1 MAGIK
6 RHLMLWGTGRPVA
19 DHFATGAATVVLEN
33 PAHLPA
39 LLGSDLVGTRSVVFV
54 PGHVE
59 GTDDPAGPVIAGY
72 EGSLSE
78 PGAECSLGSDF
89 YLQIQNYGISA
100 YMSVVGPTLIR
111 VADAMDLDA
120 YLADADQARQTGVFP
135 DFLTNPVIQLADLPA
150 LGAATAGDGPRRR
163 LYADQDGI
171 LSTAPGGP
179 RLGVLGEDTLEQ
191 LETRWL
197 LLDAAAGQRPT
208 AERPWLG
215 RYLAAV
221 GAIRDLRARGVI
233 NVKVSGFGGRL
244 GAAAASLSTDATDA
258 TADAADA
265 LLPLLLWSGET
276 VYVHDPVGG
285 RTFRL
290 DPVTGAL
297 AEALLVSGSVAAAS
311 AHADRDGLERV
322 AASFADAGIALCAA
336 EASPKGVGVSRET
349 RTPTRADDLVTA
361 GN

>member
-19 DHFATGAATVVLEN
+19 DHFAAGAATVVLEN

-39 LLGSDLVGTRSVVFV
+39 LLGSDLVGPRSVVFV
-54 PGHVE
+54 PGHVD
-59 GTDDPAGPVIAGY
+59 GTDAPATDGPAGPLVVGY

-89 YLQIQNYGISA
+89 YLQIQNYGVSA

-120 YLADADQARQTGVFP
+120 YLADADQARQTGLFP
-135 DFLTNPVIQLADLPA
+135 EFLTNPVIQLADLPA

-163 LYADQDGI
+163 LHADQDGV

-179 RLGVLGEDTLEQ
+179 RLGVLGEDALER
-191 LETRWL
+191 LESRW
-197 LLDAAAGQRPT
+197 AAQDCAGRGPA

-221 GAIRDLRARGVI
+221 DAVRDLRARGVAD
-233 NVKVSGFGGRL
+233 VKVSGFGGRL
-244 GAAAASLSTDATDA
+244 GAAAASPA
-258 TADAADA
+258 ADAAADATDA

-276 VYVHDPVGG
+276 VYLHDPVAG
-285 RTFRL
+285 RSFRL
-290 DPVTGAL
+290 DPVAGAL
-297 AEALLVSGSVAAAS
+297 AEALLVSGSVAAAC
-311 AHADRDGLERV
+311 AHADRDALERV
-322 AASFADAGIALCAA
+322 AAYFADAGIALCPA
-336 EASPKGVGVSRET
+336 EVSPARE
-349 RTPTRADDLVTA
+349 LVTA
-361 GN
+361 GS